1 MPRRMSENEGELCH
15 PETAKRGDVSKC
27 VNCAEPAA
35 PAKSANLEL
44 LHPKNVERRDDFMR
58 P

>member
-1 MPRRMSENEGELCH
+1 MPQDGEGTQDAQLALE
-15 PETAKRGDVSKC
+15 PRVSAGTAH
-27 VNCAEPAA
+27 
-35 PAKSANLEL
+35 LEL